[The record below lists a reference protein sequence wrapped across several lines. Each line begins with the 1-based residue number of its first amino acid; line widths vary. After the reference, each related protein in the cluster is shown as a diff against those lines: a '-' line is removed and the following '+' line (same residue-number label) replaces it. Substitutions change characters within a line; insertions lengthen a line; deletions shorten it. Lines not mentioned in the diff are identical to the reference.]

1 MALLRDK
8 ALDIAR
14 QRVGRWNAELAT
26 AVLKAVGIS
35 DPNVRV
41 EETTKDLRLVR
52 KYAIGLR
59 ENVDRCLDALHHL
72 RRAVE
77 GKSKNNL
84 SAANSSPLPFPKET
98 ASDLEQNSQLRQR
111 RNEFLGEL
119 CNLFSGTFFGVH
131 SDKDKHIASTKA
143 ILAKA
148 GIHTSDLNGW
158 IPAAA
163 AATQKNRRSTL
174 LSQGRVGDLAVRY
187 VNARDAQIEWLLG
200 SLDALFKD
208 YYHRVEAIESF
219 VFMESLGILL
229 EKHFS
234 TKRAQAL
241 AAFEKKTDLTGAIT
255 AATRKRMKKLV
266 AELHEKIEKLGP
278 EVSHTTVKET
288 KDAHLESKALKAE
301 LHSLAVRRLT
311 RARESSTERA
321 IAVMSMWAKEE
332 EIQATEELKAV
343 GEAMA
348 TLERLVCTEDF
359 EG

>member
-1 MALLRDK
+1 M
-8 ALDIAR
+8 
-14 QRVGRWNAELAT
+14 
-26 AVLKAVGIS
+26 LKAVGID

-59 ENVDRCLDALHHL
+59 ENVDRCVDAIEHL
-72 RRAVE
+72 RQAVV
-77 GKSKNNL
+77 GQNKKDPS
-84 SAANSSPLPFPKET
+84 SVANSLPLPFPKE
-98 ASDLEQNSQLRQR
+98 SESNYKQQSSQLRYC
-111 RNEFLGEL
+111 RNEFLEEL
-119 CNLFSGTFFGVH
+119 CALFSSTFVGVYG
-131 SDKDKHIASTKA
+131 DKQKRLANTKT
-143 ILAKA
+143 ILANV
-148 GIHTSDLNGW
+148 GINTTDLYGW
-158 IPAAA
+158 IPAAS

-174 LSQGRVGDLAVRY
+174 LTQGRVGDLAVRY

-200 SLDALFKD
+200 SLEGLLKD
-208 YYHRVEAIESF
+208 YYHRVETIESF

-234 TKRAQAL
+234 IKRAKAL
-241 AAFEKKTDLTGAIT
+241 SAFEKKTDLTAAIN
-255 AATRKRMKKLV
+255 AATRKRMKKLIV
-266 AELHEKIEKLGP
+266 ELHAKMEKLGP

-288 KDAHLESKALKAE
+288 KDAHLESKALKTE
-301 LHSLAVRRLT
+301 LHDLAVRRLT
-311 RARESSTERA
+311 RAREASTERA
-321 IAVMSMWAKEE
+321 IAIMSLWAKEE